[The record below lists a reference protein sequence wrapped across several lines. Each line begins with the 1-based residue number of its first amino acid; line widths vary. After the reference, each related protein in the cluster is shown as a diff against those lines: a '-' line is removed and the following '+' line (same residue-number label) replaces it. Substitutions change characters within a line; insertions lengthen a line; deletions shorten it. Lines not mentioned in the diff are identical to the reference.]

1 MCLVLIA
8 GCAAAPRAR
17 PDTGARAAAEAYLA
31 ALARNDADAAYQLL
45 HPEAKPLFPRDA
57 FARRAA
63 AYVKQLGF
71 VPAKV
76 HVRSSDEQVDR
87 AVVQVTLTAAAGSRK
102 QSYRDGVVLKRGP
115 DGWGI
120 VPPKNFGQPR

>member
-1 MCLVLIA
+1 LLA
-8 GCAAAPRAR
+8 GCAAAPPAR

-31 ALARNDADAAYQLL
+31 ALVRNDADAAYQLL
-45 HPEAKPLFPRDA
+45 HPEAKQLFPREA

-71 VPAKV
+71 APARV
-76 HVRSSDEQVDR
+76 HIRSCDEQADR
-87 AVVQVTLTAAAGSRK
+87 AVVQVTLTDAAGSRK
-102 QSYRDGVVLKRGP
+102 HSYRDGLVLKRGP